1 MKIQIS
7 EHFNYRKL
15 IRFTIPTIVM
25 LIFTSIYGVVDGIFI
40 SNCTGSDSF
49 AAVNLIMPA
58 IMILGAL
65 GFMIGTGG
73 SALVSKTLGE
83 GKAEK
88 ANQYFSMLIYFL
100 AIIGITATIIGF
112 FLLPSIAK
120 ALGAKDN
127 ILKDCIIYGRTLLIA
142 IVPFMLQN
150 CFQSFLVVAERPGM
164 GLKISILA
172 GVTNM
177 LLDFLLVYVLKMGVF
192 GAALATGISQFVGAS
207 IPLFYFL
214 RKKTKPLHLIKVKF
228 EARPLL
234 KSCTNGSSEMLTNLS
249 LSLVNM
255 LYNMQLMKLVGT
267 DGVAAYGIIM
277 YVAFIFSGTYIG
289 YSVGVSPIIGYHY
302 GAGNKEELKGLLK
315 KSLFLIAITAV
326 IMTVL
331 AEMLSEILAGIFV
344 SYDKDLLEM
353 TTTAIRLY
361 SLSFMLNGFNIFGSA
376 LFTALNNGAVSAL
389 ISFLRTLVFQVA
401 MILILPVFLE
411 LNGIWLAIVAAEFW
425 ALLVTIVCII
435 ANRKNYQYL

>member
-1 MKIQIS
+1 
-7 EHFNYRKL
+7 
-15 IRFTIPTIVM
+15 
-25 LIFTSIYGVVDGIFI
+25 
-40 SNCTGSDSF
+40 
-49 AAVNLIMPA
+49 
-58 IMILGAL
+58 MILGAL

-214 RKKTKPLHLIKVKF
+214 RKETKPLHLIKVKF

-267 DGVAAYGIIM
+267 DGVAVYGIIM

-411 LNGIWLAIVAAEFW
+411 LNGIWLAIVAAEFL